1 MRVQSAV
8 QSNESNRSSMKQTEI
23 AKMAE
28 EEGGWRSS
36 KGLLIA
42 GGAAVLAALA
52 GAAWF
57 ATRGKT
63 GKGRKSYPT
72 GEVYEGDLVNGCA
85 NGFGTSRTAA
95 GDVVTGYWKDD
106 YPCGKC
112 SGVFAGGHRFEGEAF
127 DATHWKGTFV
137 YPGKVEMDFD
147 GAFDIGS
154 SGLTGRV
161 VIRDESGEESFR
173 GTFVN
178 SVPDGDDCREVGIDG
193 TYTGSIRKGERNG
206 RGKLV
211 GPNGNTYEG
220 DWDAGRKHGSGEMQ
234 YANGERFAGSWKEG
248 QWADGLLH
256 RPDGRVDTVMGG
268 KIVK

>member
-1 MRVQSAV
+1 
-8 QSNESNRSSMKQTEI
+8 
-23 AKMAE
+23 MAE
-28 EEGGWRSS
+28 EGSGWRS
-36 KGLLIA
+36 KGLPVA
-42 GGAAVLAALA
+42 GGAALLAAVA

-72 GEVYEGDLVNGCA
+72 GEVYEGDLVNGRA
-85 NGFGTSRTAA
+85 TGFGTSRTAA

-112 SGVFAGGHRFEGEAF
+112 SGVFAFGHTFEGEAL
-127 DATHWKGTFV
+127 DATHWKGTFH
-137 YPGKVEMDFD
+137 YPQTNVEMDFD
-147 GAFDIGS
+147 GHFDMGS
-154 SGLTGRV
+154 SGLSGSV
-161 VIRDESGEESFR
+161 VIRDESGAETFR

-178 SVPDGDDCREVGIDG
+178 SVPDGDECREVAIDG
-193 TYTGSIRKGERNG
+193 TYNGSIRKGERSG

-211 GPNGNTYEG
+211 ALNGNSYEG
-220 DWDAGRKHGSGEMQ
+220 DWDAGRKHGQGDMH
-234 YANGERFAGSWKEG
+234 YANGERFVGSWKEG

-256 RPDGRVDTVMGG
+256 RPDGRVDTVIAG